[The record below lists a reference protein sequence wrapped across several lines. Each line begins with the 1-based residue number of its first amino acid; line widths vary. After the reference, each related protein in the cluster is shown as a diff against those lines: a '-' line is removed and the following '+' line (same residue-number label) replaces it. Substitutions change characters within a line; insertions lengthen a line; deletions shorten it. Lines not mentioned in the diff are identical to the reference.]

1 MTVRRLSDWFS
12 IAMHN
17 AIACKATPIQIALI
31 AMALAFASAG
41 TTNAAGCLKGAVVG
55 GFAGHTRGTTL

>member
-1 MTVRRLSDWFS
+1 MTSDAVRDELTQSLVGGVD
-12 IAMHN
+12 
-17 AIACKATPIQIALI
+17 PIRIALI